1 MLPFDD
7 RCVEVNQ
14 ASSSRRDDKREYI
27 ETVSIFIATTVAAMM
42 MMVTA
47 IVSTKMVFIAIQ
59 RLAIVMAMGETFVF
73 SRVEP
78 ELRQTR

>member
-1 MLPFDD
+1 MPPFDD
-7 RCVEVNQ
+7 RCVGVNQ
-14 ASSSRRDDKREYI
+14 ASSSRRDDNREYI

-42 MMVTA
+42 VMVTA
-47 IVSTKMVFIAIQ
+47 SVSTKMVFITIQ

-78 ELRQTR
+78 ELRQMR

>member
-1 MLPFDD
+1 
-7 RCVEVNQ
+7 VEVNQ